1 MGRARAKGKGNL
13 HRVNMVAAVV
23 GSGGGRV
30 SLEPG
35 RRSWR
40 WGSLAGDEEYGREE
54 AHPMD
59 FRARPWWRTA
69 DSAAGEPLEPGG
81 EAVAAGASGTSVG
94 VAVQDCGQRKKKKR
108 RR

>member
-1 MGRARAKGKGNL
+1 MDGARARATSTGL
-13 HRVNMVAAVV
+13 TLVAIVV
-23 GSGGGRV
+23 GSGGGGV

-59 FRARPWWRTA
+59 FRDRPWWRKA
-69 DSAAGEPLEPGG
+69 DSAV
-81 EAVAAGASGTSVG
+81 AVGVSGISVG

-108 RR
+108 RT

>member
-1 MGRARAKGKGNL
+1 LDGARARATSTGL
-13 HRVNMVAAVV
+13 TLVAIVV
-23 GSGGGRV
+23 GSGGGGV
-30 SLEPG
+30 SLEQG

-59 FRARPWWRTA
+59 FRDRPWWRKA
-69 DSAAGEPLEPGG
+69 DSAV
-81 EAVAAGASGTSVG
+81 AVGVSGISVG

-108 RR
+108 RT

>member
-59 FRARPWWRTA
+59 FRDRPWWRKA
-69 DSAAGEPLEPGG
+69 DSAV
-81 EAVAAGASGTSVG
+81 AVGVSGISVG

-108 RR
+108 RT